1 MQGRE
6 LRAQGNYNP
15 QPDQPFWRNKPHWKG
30 PPSASSLFPKSDSQS
45 TCTYC
50 KQPHSSNSCETVS
63 NAQARKDILEKT
75 GRCYVY
81 LKKDYLS
88 RECKANVKCF
98 TCGSGHYVS
107 ICESNL
113 MKTRTREQC
122 AKPEQRENVHPEDQP
137 KPDHSQVTMLISS
150 ATPILLQTSQAIIYQ

>member
-15 QPDQPFWRNKPHWKG
+15 QPDQPFWRNKPHSKG
-30 PPSASSLFPKSDSQS
+30 PPSASSLFSKSDSQS

-122 AKPEQRENVHPEDQP
+122 AKPEQRENVHPENQP

>member
-1 MQGRE
+1 MLIVKEKSPSVSKCTKNIVE
-6 LRAQGNYNP
+6 LVQFDSILLCLN
-15 QPDQPFWRNKPHWKG
+15 F
-30 PPSASSLFPKSDSQS
+30 SVISLGS
-45 TCTYC
+45 
-50 KQPHSSNSCETVS
+50 
-63 NAQARKDILEKT
+63 I
-75 GRCYVY
+75 CYVF
-81 LKKDYLS
+81 LRKDYLS